1 MSIDTQ
7 ASVAPQRNISR
18 FTKPIFMAAILAIWC
33 LIPLFV
39 GGSQYM
45 LDLFIIMIINAVL
58 AMGFILVFR
67 TGLVFLAVM
76 TFYGIGAY
84 AGIVFTLKV
93 GMSFWIALPLSAVTT
108 ALIAFLLSPFLLGRT
123 TSPLQ
128 FIVISSILGMMFALA
143 VGNTKWLGGYSG
155 VQGIPDPPPLFGID
169 FSYGKIQWFYLEVVM
184 LVVVI
189 ALLLGFYNSSV
200 GRAWRSIG
208 LGPRLAE
215 SIGVNI
221 YRYRVVAFVLCT
233 FIVGLFGCFYAHY
246 IGYISPDGFN
256 MWQNTYLQLYA
267 ILGGLGFPIW
277 GPIVGA
283 GIMVF
288 VPEYLRPI
296 RQYAQLFTAL
306 ILILLILYMP
316 SGILGIKDAKW
327 VRNISRS
334 IQNAIFRP
342 KAVKA
347 NQTSGS

>member
-1 MSIDTQ
+1 MSTDTQ
-7 ASVAPQRNISR
+7 TTAVSQRNIGR
-18 FTKPIFMAAILAIWC
+18 FGKPIVMVVILALWC
-33 LIPLFV
+33 LIPIFV

-45 LDLFIIMIINAVL
+45 LDLFIIMIINSVL
-58 AMGFILVFR
+58 AMAFIIVFR

-76 TFYGIGAY
+76 TFYGLGAY
-84 AGIVFTLKV
+84 SGIVYTMKV
-93 GMSFWIALPLSAVTT
+93 GLSFWIALPLSAITT
-108 ALIAFLLSPFLLGRT
+108 AVIALLLSPFLLGRT

-189 ALLLGFYNSSV
+189 ALLMGFYNSSI

-221 YRYRVVAFVLCT
+221 YRYRMTAFVLCT

-283 GIMVF
+283 AIMVF
-288 VPEYLRPI
+288 IPEYLRPV
-296 RQYAQLFTAL
+296 RQYAQLFTAA
-306 ILILLILYMP
+306 ILILVILFLP
-316 SGILGIKDAKW
+316 SGILGIKNFKF
-327 VRNISRS
+327 VRNITGS
-334 IQNAIFRP
+334 IQSVFFKP
-342 KAVKA
+342 KGLKA
-347 NQTSGS
+347 KEPSA